1 MKNAK
6 FRGNM
11 FYNIRKYFAMS
22 KISSTF
28 APEIKTTQSFLY
40 LKNLTD

>member
-1 MKNAK
+1 
-6 FRGNM
+6 M
-11 FYNIRKYFAMS
+11 FYNIQKNFAGS
-22 KISSTF
+22 KNSSTF